1 MTHIYY
7 IKGMTCGGCQATVQK
22 ELAKVDG
29 VEEVK
34 VELSNQT
41 AWVTS
46 QSEVPFSRL
55 KNALADTHYDIF
67 EDQDSAQRET
77 FYVKG
82 MSCAGCEATVRDRLS
97 EVNGVE
103 KISIDLKDNSV
114 TMNLTKPVS
123 FAKLARSL
131 EDTHYSLHKTKKELE
146 ENKASSQTNLNPNTA
161 QEYYCPMM
169 CEGDK
174 TYDKPGDCPVCG
186 MDLVPIQTDESS
198 NHEEEHYQKLKKKF
212 WYSVAFTLPIF
223 LIAMSEMLPNNPLY
237 DIMPQK
243 YWNWIQLALSIPV
256 VFIFCWMFF
265 ERAWRSIKTFNFN
278 MFTLIGIGAGI
289 AWIFSL
295 FGLIFPDFFP
305 EQFQNE
311 YGNVHVYFES
321 ATVILTLVMMG
332 QMLEAKAHSKT
343 SSAVKEL
350 LNLAPKNAT
359 LIENGVEKEVQ
370 IEEIQR
376 GDKLRVKPGEKIPVD
391 GIIIDGGSDIDE
403 SMISGEPLPVHKTID
418 DKVIAGTINSDSSF
432 IMQAEKIGKETML
445 SQIVEMVN
453 QASRSRAPIQN
464 LADKISSYFVPTV
477 VFVAVITFIIW
488 AVWGPA
494 PSYVYALVNAIAV
507 LIIACPCAL
516 GLATPMSV
524 MVGIGQGAQ
533 NGILI
538 KQAESLE
545 RLNDIDTLIVD
556 KTGTIT
562 EGNPSVESVHSLSK
576 EWSVEQIAQ
585 LVGSMNSQSEHPL
598 AKATVK
604 YTKENKINLKPIQN
618 FKSNTGLGVQAE
630 VDRGTYYLGN
640 KKLMES
646 HQLAFTSDIL
656 NQAEKYQ
663 AKAKT
668 VSFIANSREVIGF
681 IVIGD
686 KIKKTSTQAIR
697 DLRAEGIDIYMLTGD
712 NEHTAKSVAGDVG
725 IDHFESGVLPQDKLE
740 FVKKLQAQGKKVAMA
755 GDGINDAPA
764 LAQADIG
771 IAMGTGTDVAIES
784 ADVTLIKGDLQGI
797 KKALNL
803 SKAVMK
809 NIKQNLFFALI
820 YNTLGIPIAA
830 GILYPFFGILLSP
843 MIAAVAMSFSSV
855 SVIANALRLRMKEL

>member
-1 MTHIYY
+1 MTDKYF

-22 ELAKVDG
+22 ELAKVEG
-29 VEEVK
+29 VDEVK
-34 VELSNQT
+34 VDLTSQSAE
-41 AWVTS
+41 VTS
-46 QSEVPFSRL
+46 ESEVPFSRL
-55 KNALADTHYDIF
+55 KDALANTHYDIF

-82 MSCAGCEATVRDRLS
+82 MSCASCEATVRDRLS
-97 EVNGVE
+97 EVKGVE
-103 KISIDLKDNSV
+103 NIAIDLKDNAV
-114 TMNLTKPVS
+114 QMNLTEPVS

-131 EDTHYSLHKTKKELE
+131 EDTHYSLHKTKEELE
-146 ENKASSQTNLNPNTA
+146 EKNSSSHSDLNPNTA

-198 NHEEEHYQKLKKKF
+198 NHEEEHYQKLRKKF
-212 WYSVAFTLPIF
+212 WYSAAFTLPIF
-223 LIAMSEMLPNNPLY
+223 LIAMSEMLNDNPLY

-243 YWNWIQLALSIPV
+243 YWNWIQLVLSIPV
-256 VFIFCWMFF
+256 VFVFCWMFF
-265 ERAWRSIKTFNFN
+265 ERAWRSIKTFNYN

-295 FGLIFPDFFP
+295 FGMLFPQFFP
-305 EQFQNE
+305 PQFLNE
-311 YGNVHVYFES
+311 HGNVHIYIES

-359 LIENGVEKEVQ
+359 LIENGVEKEVK
-370 IEEIQR
+370 IEEIQK
-376 GDKLRVKPGEKIPVD
+376 GNKLRVKPGEKIPVD
-391 GIIIDGGSDIDE
+391 GMIIEGGSDIDE
-403 SMISGEPLPVHKTID
+403 SMISGEPLPVHKTVED
-418 DKVIAGTINSDSSF
+418 QVIAGTINSDASF
-432 IMQAEKIGKETML
+432 VMQAEKIGKDTML

-453 QASRSRAPIQN
+453 HASRSRAPIQN

-477 VFVAVITFIIW
+477 VIIAVITFIIW
-488 AVWGPA
+488 AIWGPA

-524 MVGIGQGAQ
+524 MVGIGKGAQ

-562 EGNPSVESVHSLSK
+562 EGNPSVEGVYSFSNQ
-576 EWSVEQIAQ
+576 WTVEQVTQ
-585 LVGSMNSQSEHPL
+585 LVGSINSQSEHPL
-598 AKATVK
+598 ARATVQ
-604 YTKENKINLKPIQN
+604 YAKEHKVDLIPIKN
-618 FKSNTGLGVQAE
+618 FKSSTGLGVQADLGDE
-630 VDRGTYYLGN
+630 TYYLGN
-640 KKLMES
+640 KKLIHK
-646 HQLAFTSDIL
+646 HQLTLTPAML
-656 NQAEKYQ
+656 REAEEYQ

-668 VSFIANSREVIGF
+668 VSFIANGKEVLGF

-686 KIKKTSTQAIR
+686 KIKDTSVQAIKE
-697 DLRAEGIDIYMLTGD
+697 LRAEGIEIYMLTGD
-712 NEHTAKSVAGDVG
+712 NEHTAKSVAREVG
-725 IDHFESGVLPQDKLE
+725 IDHFESGVLPQDKLD

-797 KKALNL
+797 KKALHL
-803 SKAVMK
+803 SQAVMK

-855 SVIANALRLRMKEL
+855 SVIGNALRLRTKKL